1 MSCQIHPGATSPC
14 TTACTA
20 DLLKRAIDPDD
31 RAVVE
36 AAAILA
42 AGHGV
47 RFVVTIKNG
56 LMADVQAVR
65 LGYDHVGRVI
75 R

>member
-1 MSCQIHPGATSPC
+1 MGYQIHPNAMSPC
-14 TTACTA
+14 TAACTA
-20 DLLKRAIDPDD
+20 DLLKRAIDSDD

-42 AGHGV
+42 AGQGV
-47 RFVVTIKNG
+47 KFVITIKNG
-56 LMADVQAVR
+56 LMADVRAEP
-65 LGYDHVGRVI
+65 LDYDSRGQR

>member
-1 MSCQIHPGATSPC
+1 MGCQIHPNAMSPC
-14 TTACTA
+14 TAACTA
-20 DLLKRAIDPDD
+20 DLLKRAIDSDD

-56 LMADVQAVR
+56 HMVDVHAER
-65 LGYDHVGRVI
+65 LDYDNRGQR

>member
-1 MSCQIHPGATSPC
+1 MRCQIHPNATSPC

-20 DLLKRAIDPDD
+20 DLIKRAIDPDD

-47 RFVVTIKNG
+47 KFVITIKNG

-65 LGYDHVGRVI
+65 LDYSTVGRVI

>member
-14 TTACTA
+14 TPACTA

-47 RFVVTIKNG
+47 KFVITIRNG
-56 LMADVQAVR
+56 HMLDVRAERLDYNGVGKVR
-65 LGYDHVGRVI
+65 G
-75 R
+75 